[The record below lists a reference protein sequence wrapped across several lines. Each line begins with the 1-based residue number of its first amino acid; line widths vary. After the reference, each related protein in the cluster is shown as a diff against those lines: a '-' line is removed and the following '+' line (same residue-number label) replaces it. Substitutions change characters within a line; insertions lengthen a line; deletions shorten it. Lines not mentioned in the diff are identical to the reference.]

1 MTSRV
6 AVLIAI
12 FWVVGV
18 VADIRLVRV
27 VDAVG
32 VVIKCVRTRCAAQV
46 ARVQRICHPQRT
58 VLLLVEAERV
68 VSQLRVRW
76 QRCVCCNLV
85 VRYCACCR
93 QLCPTS
99 SQCRLLRGF
108 ECRKLYCLSK
118 ERLALGCVIPCAVYY
133 DVGTSVVCCVLVE
146 SRNRFFKTAACSAW
160 GRSCNF
166 LTQRW
171 RSAELETNLRRSGC
185 RCRILARQGCPCR
198 SNIVSCQSVGLC
210 RWLYATRFT
219 LPTTS
224 LGCVGYLDLLN
235 TRL

>member
-1 MTSRV
+1 MTSRM

-85 VRYCACCR
+85 VRYRACCR

-160 GRSCNF
+160 GRCDSL
-166 LTQRW
+166 LTRNQPPKEW
-171 RSAELETNLRRSGC
+171 LSLPNIGPTGLPLPFQYC
-185 RCRILARQGCPCR
+185 KLPKCRIVPMALHH
-198 SNIVSCQSVGLC
+198 SVHSPHHFTRLC
-210 RWLYATRFT
+210 R
-219 LPTTS
+219 LPRS
-224 LGCVGYLDLLN
+224 FGNDRCL
-235 TRL
+235 